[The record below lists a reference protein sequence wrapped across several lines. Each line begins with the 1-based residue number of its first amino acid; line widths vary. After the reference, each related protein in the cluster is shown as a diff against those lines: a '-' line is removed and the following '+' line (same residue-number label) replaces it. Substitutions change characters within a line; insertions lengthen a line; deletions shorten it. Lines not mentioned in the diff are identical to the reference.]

1 MPSRRS
7 SKPAEGVAETLTH
20 PASPAGDSAGTVRRF
35 RLELVEGPASGTAWD
50 SSADRC
56 SLGSS
61 DGNDLVVADP
71 TVSRF
76 HCEIRIDEAGARVRD
91 LKSRN
96 GTVVDGVSVVEA
108 FLRTGSLIRVG
119 KTVARFA
126 FGTEHNR
133 LPLWEEA
140 RFGALSG
147 ASVAMRAVF
156 ALLARAAER
165 DVTVLLEG
173 ETGTGKSQAA
183 RSVHERSARR
193 DRPFVVVDCGA
204 IHGNLIESELFGHA
218 KGAFTGAGEQRIGA
232 FEEASGGTIFL
243 DEIGELPLDLQ
254 PKLLRALEAR
264 EIRRVGTNTP
274 RPVDVRVIAA
284 THRDLRAEVN
294 AGRFRADLYFRIAVA
309 RIPLP
314 PLRQRPEDIPALLD
328 DLLASLHATPDEAAA
343 LRDPKVIARMTR
355 AAWPGN
361 VRELRNYV
369 EQYLVFRAPP
379 PMGDP
384 APPQPSAPAAIDA
397 GVPYAEA
404 RDRVLADFERRYFEA
419 LLRAHDGKVSR
430 AAGAAGLDRRYLY
443 RLLHRHG
450 LGPERDPEG

>member
-1 MPSRRS
+1 MPSRPP
-7 SKPAEGVAETLTH
+7 SKAAHSGFETLTH
-20 PASPAGDSAGTVRRF
+20 PGSPGSDGAGAVRRF
-35 RLELVEGPASGTAWD
+35 RLELVEGPARGTVWD

-61 DGNDLVVADP
+61 DGNDLVIADP

-76 HCEIRIDEAGARVRD
+76 HCEIHIDGAGARVRD
-91 LKSRN
+91 LRSHN
-96 GTVVDGVSVVEA
+96 GTVVDGVHVIEA
-108 FLRTGSLIRVG
+108 LLRTGSHIRLG
-119 KTVARFA
+119 KTVARFE

-133 LPLWEEA
+133 LPLWDEA

-147 ASVAMRAVF
+147 ASAAMRAVF

-183 RSVHERSARR
+183 RSIHERSARR

-204 IHGNLIESELFGHA
+204 IHGSLIESELFGHA
-218 KGAFTGAGEQRIGA
+218 RGAFTGAAEQRVGA

-264 EIRRVGTNTP
+264 EIRRVGTNAP
-274 RPVDVRVIAA
+274 RPIDVRVVAA

-294 AGRFRADLYFRIAVA
+294 AGRFRADLYFRIAVV
-309 RIPLP
+309 RISMP

-328 DLLASLHATPDEAAA
+328 DLLASLHATPEEAAA
-343 LRDPKVIARMTR
+343 LREPKVVARMKR

-369 EQYLVFRAPP
+369 EQSLVFRAPP
-379 PMGDP
+379 PVGER
-384 APPQPSAPAAIDA
+384 APESAPAPVD
-397 GVPYAEA
+397 VSLPYAEA

-419 LLRAHDGKVSR
+419 LLAAHGGKVSR
-430 AAGAAGLDRRYLY
+430 AAAAAGLDRRYLY

-450 LGPERDPEG
+450 LGPEREPQG

>member
-1 MPSRRS
+1 M
-7 SKPAEGVAETLTH
+7 TH
-20 PASPAGDSAGTVRRF
+20 TGSPADDGAGAVRRF
-35 RLELVEGPASGTAWD
+35 RLELVEGPARGVVWD

-56 SLGSS
+56 SLGS
-61 DGNDLVVADP
+61 DEGNDLVVADP

-96 GTVVDGVSVVEA
+96 GTAVDGVSVVEA

-119 KTVARFA
+119 KTVARFE

-133 LPLWEEA
+133 LPLWDEA

-147 ASVAMRAVF
+147 ASAAMRGVF

-183 RSVHERSARR
+183 RSIHERGARR
-193 DRPFVVVDCGA
+193 EKPFVVVDCGA

-218 KGAFTGAGEQRIGA
+218 KGAFTGAAEQRVGA

-264 EIRRVGTNTP
+264 EIRRVGTNTA
-274 RPVDVRVIAA
+274 RTVDVRVIAA
-284 THRDLRAEVN
+284 THRDLRSEVN
-294 AGRFRADLYFRIAVA
+294 AGRFRADLYFRIAVV
-309 RIPLP
+309 RIPMP

-328 DLLASLHATPDEAAA
+328 DLLAALHATPEEAAA
-343 LRDPKVIARMTR
+343 LREPKVITRLKR

-379 PMGDP
+379 PVSELAP
-384 APPQPSAPAAIDA
+384 VNAPPPVDA
-397 GVPYAEA
+397 SVPYAEA

-430 AAGAAGLDRRYLY
+430 AAAAAGLDRRYLY

>member
-1 MPSRRS
+1 MASDAPKRAAR
-7 SKPAEGVAETLTH
+7 GGGGDTLTH
-20 PASPAGDSAGTVRRF
+20 PGARPVDSAGMVRRF
-35 RLELVEGPASGTAWD
+35 RVELVEGPAKGAVWD

-56 SLGSS
+56 SIGSS
-61 DGNDLVVADP
+61 EGNDLVVADA

-76 HCEIRIDEAGARVRD
+76 HCEIRIDDAGARVRD
-91 LKSRN
+91 LRSHN
-96 GTVVDGVSVVEA
+96 GTVVDGVHVIEA
-108 FLRTGSLIRVG
+108 LLRTGSLIRLG
-119 KTVARFA
+119 KTVARFE

-147 ASVAMRAVF
+147 ASAAMRAVF
-156 ALLARAAER
+156 ALLSRAAER

-193 DRPFVVVDCGA
+193 ERPFVVVDCGA

-218 KGAFTGAGEQRIGA
+218 RGAFTGAAEQRVGA

-294 AGRFRADLYFRIAVA
+294 AGRFRADLYFRIAVV
-309 RIPLP
+309 RIPMP
-314 PLRQRPEDIPALLD
+314 PLRQRPEDIPALIE
-328 DLLASLHATPDEAAA
+328 DLLAALHATPEEAEA
-343 LRDPKVIARMTR
+343 LRDPKVIARMQR

-379 PMGDP
+379 PMGDH
-384 APPQPSAPAAIDA
+384 APPSAPAAVD
-397 GVPYAEA
+397 VSLPYAEA
-404 RDRVLADFERRYFEA
+404 RDRVLAEFERRYFEA

-430 AAGAAGLDRRYLY
+430 AAAAAGLDRRYLY

-450 LGPERDPEG
+450 LGPEREPQG

>member
-1 MPSRRS
+1 MPSRPPNKS
-7 SKPAEGVAETLTH
+7 AERGAETLTH
-20 PASPAGDSAGTVRRF
+20 TGSPPGDDAGAVRRF
-35 RLELVEGPASGTAWD
+35 RLELVEGPAKGAVWD

-56 SLGSS
+56 SIGGAE
-61 DGNDLVVADP
+61 GNDLVVDDA

-76 HCEIRIDEAGARVRD
+76 HCEIRIDDAGARVRD
-91 LKSRN
+91 LRSRN
-96 GTVVDGVSVVEA
+96 GTVVDGVHVIEA
-108 FLRTGSLIRVG
+108 LLRTGSLIRLG
-119 KTVARFA
+119 KTVARFE

-133 LPLWEEA
+133 LPLWDEP

-147 ASVAMRAVF
+147 ASAAMRAVF

-193 DRPFVVVDCGA
+193 DKPFVVVDCGA

-218 KGAFTGAGEQRIGA
+218 KGAFTGAAEQRVGA

-264 EIRRVGTNTP
+264 EIRRVGTNTA

-294 AGRFRADLYFRIAVA
+294 AGRFRADLYFRIAVV
-309 RIPLP
+309 RIPMP

-328 DLLASLHATPDEAAA
+328 DLLASLHATPDEEAA
-343 LRDPKVIARMTR
+343 LRDPKVIARMKR

-384 APPQPSAPAAIDA
+384 APAPSAPPAIDA

-404 RDRVLADFERRYFEA
+404 RDQVLADFERRYFEA

-430 AAGAAGLDRRYLY
+430 AAAAAGLDRRYLY

-450 LGPERDPEG
+450 LGPEREAQA

>member
-1 MPSRRS
+1 MPSRPP
-7 SKPAEGVAETLTH
+7 SKAAEGGPETLTH
-20 PASPAGDSAGTVRRF
+20 TGSPADDGAGAVRRF
-35 RLELVEGPASGTAWD
+35 RLELVEGPARGVVWD

-56 SLGSS
+56 SLGS
-61 DGNDLVVADP
+61 DEGNDLVVADP

-96 GTVVDGVSVVEA
+96 GTAVDGVSVVEA

-119 KTVARFA
+119 KTVARFE

-133 LPLWEEA
+133 LPLWDEA

-147 ASVAMRAVF
+147 ASAAMRGVF

-183 RSVHERSARR
+183 RSIHERGARR
-193 DRPFVVVDCGA
+193 EKPFVVVDCGA

-218 KGAFTGAGEQRIGA
+218 KGAFTGAAEQRVGA

-264 EIRRVGTNTP
+264 EIRRVGTNTA
-274 RPVDVRVIAA
+274 RTVDVRVIAA
-284 THRDLRAEVN
+284 THRDLRSEVN
-294 AGRFRADLYFRIAVA
+294 AGRFRADLYFRIAVV
-309 RIPLP
+309 RIPMP

-328 DLLASLHATPDEAAA
+328 DLLAALHATPEEAAA
-343 LRDPKVIARMTR
+343 LREPKVIARLKR

-379 PMGDP
+379 PVSELAP
-384 APPQPSAPAAIDA
+384 VNAPPPVDA
-397 GVPYAEA
+397 SVPYAEA
-404 RDRVLADFERRYFEA
+404 RDRILADFERRYFEA

-430 AAGAAGLDRRYLY
+430 AAAAAGLDRRYLY

>member
-1 MPSRRS
+1 MPSRPP
-7 SKPAEGVAETLTH
+7 SKAPEGGPETLTH
-20 PASPAGDSAGTVRRF
+20 TGSPADDSAGAVRRF
-35 RLELVEGPASGTAWD
+35 RLELVEGPARGAVWD

-56 SLGSS
+56 SLGSGE
-61 DGNDLVVADP
+61 GNDLVVADP

-96 GTVVDGVSVVEA
+96 GTNVDGVAIVEA

-119 KTVARFA
+119 KTVARFE
-126 FGTEHNR
+126 FGAEHNR
-133 LPLWEEA
+133 LPLWDEA

-147 ASVAMRAVF
+147 ASVAMRGVF

-183 RSVHERSARR
+183 RSIHERSARR
-193 DRPFVVVDCGA
+193 EGPFVVVDCGA

-218 KGAFTGAGEQRIGA
+218 KGAFTGAAEPRVGA

-264 EIRRVGTNTP
+264 EIRRVGTNTA
-274 RPVDVRVIAA
+274 RPVDVRVVAA
-284 THRDLRAEVN
+284 THRDLRSEVN
-294 AGRFRADLYFRIAVA
+294 AGRFRADLYFRIAVV
-309 RIPLP
+309 RIPMP

-328 DLLASLHATPDEAAA
+328 DLLAALHATPEEAAA
-343 LRDPKVIARMTR
+343 LREPRIIARMKR

-379 PMGDP
+379 PVSELAP
-384 APPQPSAPAAIDA
+384 VSAPPPVDA
-397 GVPYAEA
+397 SVPYAEA

-419 LLRAHDGKVSR
+419 LLRAHDGRVSR
-430 AAGAAGLDRRYLY
+430 AAAAAGLDRRYLY